1 MFKNLLSEQPS
12 IIKKIEGDLAEKDL
26 VFDDKSTMEKG
37 IFKETLIENGDVV
50 ELIKNFISHDK
61 SYSKTEVI
69 KLDKETFTEL
79 VKTDLMSIADIEK
92 EKAELTIKIGKLANE
107 SQFEFCAVIRDRIKI
122 LNKMVEIKTK

>member
-79 VKTDLMSIADIEK
+79 VKTDLMSIVDIEK